1 MQVLGKMSDA
11 VGKLGGAQVSYRLAS
26 VRQELQ
32 VDKEY
37 AEFLQA
43 EAEDLSLM
51 TSGPKAPIRSQ
62 GVEHLEDAAEVMPAL
77 ISTAG
82 KASTRRIG
90 ALDARRGAHEKRLPT
105 QKRRWIE
112 AEGG

>member
-43 EAEDLSLM
+43 EARRPEPDD
-51 TSGPKAPIRSQ
+51 KWSQ
-62 GVEHLEDAAEVMPAL
+62 QLRQRRAL
-77 ISTAG
+77 QG
-82 KASTRRIG
+82 LR
-90 ALDARRGAHEKRLPT
+90 
-105 QKRRWIE
+105 
-112 AEGG
+112 

>member
-51 TSGPKAPIRSQ
+51 TSG
-62 GVEHLEDAAEVMPAL
+62 HNNY
-77 ISTAG
+77 
-82 KASTRRIG
+82 ASDE
-90 ALDARRGAHEKRLPT
+90 LYRGYGDGYGDGCGESSCS
-105 QKRRWIE
+105 
-112 AEGG
+112 G